1 MVAAADDRNLPGRG
15 RHIRFIQVYAI
26 RGDYDT
32 SAALNFSARAHQRRR
47 QGRLLL
53 PQRRARVPSGLA
65 TRQAE
70 QLGCRVSSV
79 EADRKGGEM
88 KDEILAEAARSA
100 EPVAWLIDRPGCRG
114 YFVLK
119 SILREEDRE
128 NAAPLY
134 LHPSVNEAARSA
146 EPVAEAQLSLARDK
160 VNEVKCA
167 LYNRIRSEAAFEKFG
182 YMAESAVEILNSL
195 LDAPLHPSDSAIRNA
210 AIPDGY
216 CVVPKEPTAEM
227 TEAAWAV
234 MRKHGAATNEMYRQM
249 LAAAP
254 EVPK

>member
-100 EPVAWLIDRPGCRG
+100 EPVA
-114 YFVLK
+114 
-119 SILREEDRE
+119 
-128 NAAPLY
+128 
-134 LHPSVNEAARSA
+134 
-146 EPVAEAQLSLARDK
+146 EAQLSLARDK

-216 CVVPKEPTAEM
+216 CVAPKEPTAEM